1 MANLLQLSD
10 IQGNIVRAYR
20 FPLARYIMLKI
31 TDGARAREFLR
42 KIVPHITTGEI
53 WRGGVKPE
61 ATTNIAFSY
70 HGLKALGLDESCLRQ
85 FPLAF
90 AEGMKA
96 RGEILGDTDDSSP
109 DHWDKCWRDE
119 VDILLTINAR
129 TVSKLSN
136 LSEISAAEKAHLNEH
151 HEALRSLCQVTG
163 GVRLL
168 GSQEGNVL
176 FYDGKPTAK
185 EHFGFTDGIGNP
197 AFSGTDFNVMKI
209 PGRGKQLQD
218 GTWAPLAPGEFIL
231 GYPDESQSIPEA
243 ARPRQLTRNGTFLVF
258 RKLHQNVASFRKY
271 LVETGREYEK
281 SLDMSQYRHAD
292 GRAARGWEILAAKIA
307 SRWLDGTPLE
317 LSPFGENAEIRDN
330 PLKNNDFD
338 YENDR
343 DGGRC
348 PMGAHVRRCNPR
360 DSLGFQGQLSGRRRI
375 LRRGLP
381 YGTATPLD
389 ELGDDDGEQGI
400 IFMAINASIE
410 RQFEFIQQLWV
421 NYGNDFRQAN
431 DKDILAGAHDGTG
444 QAVIQ
449 NDPDGEHPP
458 FICQNI
464 PRFVTVKGGEYF
476 FIPGITAL
484 KLISEK
490 AVSTI

>member
-1 MANLLQLSD
+1 
-10 IQGNIVRAYR
+10 
-20 FPLARYIMLKI
+20 
-31 TDGARAREFLR
+31 
-42 KIVPHITTGEI
+42 
-53 WRGGVKPE
+53 
-61 ATTNIAFSY
+61 
-70 HGLKALGLDESCLRQ
+70 
-85 FPLAF
+85 
-90 AEGMKA
+90 MKA
-96 RGEILGDTDDSSP
+96 RREILGDWGDSSP
-109 DHWDKCWRDE
+109 DHWDECWREE

-129 TVSKLSN
+129 TVSELSD
-136 LSEISAAEKAHLNEH
+136 LSEISAAEKIHLDEH
-151 HEALRSLCQVTG
+151 HEALRSLSQVTG
-163 GVRLL
+163 GVRQL
-168 GSQEGNVL
+168 GCQEGNIL

-197 AFSGTDFNVMKI
+197 AFGGTDFNVMKI
-209 PGRGKQLQD
+209 PGRGKQVKD
-218 GTWAPLAPGEFIL
+218 GTWTPLAPGEFIL
-231 GYPDESQSIPEA
+231 GYPDESQSIPDA
-243 ARPRQLTRNGTFLVF
+243 ARPRQLTQNGTFLVF
-258 RKLHQNVASFRKY
+258 RKLHQNVARFRKY
-271 LVETGREYEK
+271 LVATGREYEK
-281 SLDMSQYRHAD
+281 SLDMSKYRHAD
-292 GRAARGWEILAAKIA
+292 GRAVRGWEILAAKIA
-307 SRWLDGTPLE
+307 GRWLDGTPLE
-317 LSPFGENAEIRDN
+317 LSPYGENAEIRDN

-343 DGGRC
+343 DGVRC

-381 YGTATPLD
+381 YGTAAPLD
-389 ELGDDDGEQGI
+389 ELGDDDGEHGI

-458 FICQNI
+458 FICDHI

-484 KLISEK
+484 KLISER